1 MRVRKTVLA
10 GVFALPMLAPASAQA
25 QRTLEEFRH
34 FRALSID
41 LQGRIPTRE
50 ELAAFE
56 RPEFNVERWVDE
68 RLTGDA
74 YAERIRRIYTDRLRL
89 QVGPS
94 FPFRPGAMILR
105 RVQVQTTRGP
115 IWVYFR
121 RGQRRANA
129 AIDGDLCLTP
139 TETGMQFPANGAVNP
154 MCNTPQVV
162 SEALLNERTVT
173 VRPWWLYRD
182 YRSATPRNR
191 YTSGDWASTVPGYLP
206 GYQVVPAMDFELD
219 GTTPV
224 TEVRVCREEA
234 GTATEGRA
242 LVRTGTL
249 PPRGTGCAA
258 RVTGIPNTNALAM
271 RVGSRMLGCD
281 TGTGFS
287 LSAECGCGPGLER
300 CLPGAGLNSLNGG
313 PLFTGVGRA
322 PLGAE
327 LPVEARNIAPDEWN
341 RYWWS
346 QEAVRFLDGILRDDR
361 DFRDVVR
368 ARDTYVNGPLAQF
381 YRASAADTCCNG
393 NHLAFNYVEPT
404 GLFDPARVPAGLL
417 PHDVNQ
423 WLRVPDRGAGAA
435 GILTMPVF
443 LTKYGTRRA
452 RAHVLYQ
459 AFLCREFVAEN
470 IMLRPSTE
478 PNLMVREGCAACHAT
493 LEPMAAYFT
502 RVAENDW
509 TFLPRANFPLDN
521 SACGSA
527 MPGVSM
533 PAGCVNF
540 YDPAFTTA
548 ARSQLRGAY
557 GSVATAEA
565 GPAGLGTWLSARP
578 EFAACMVENV
588 AESFLGRE
596 FSDEDAALRTALTQ
610 AVTAGGYRM
619 RALVRALVLSD
630 RYRRS
635 NNLTPT
641 AWRQGGAP

>member
-1 MRVRKTVLA
+1 MGAVCIPLA
-10 GVFALPMLAPASAQA
+10 WSAPAQA

-50 ELAAFE
+50 ELSAFE
-56 RPEFNVERWVDE
+56 RPEFNLERWVDE
-68 RLTGDA
+68 HLGTDA
-74 YAERIRRIYTDRLRL
+74 YAERLRRIYIDRLRL
-89 QVGPS
+89 QVGTA
-94 FPFRPGAMILR
+94 FPFRPAAMVLR
-105 RVQVQTTRGP
+105 RIQVQTARGP
-115 IWVYFR
+115 VWVYFR

-129 AIDGDLCLTP
+129 AIDGDLCFTP

-154 MCNTPQVV
+154 SCNTPQVIPD
-162 SEALLNERTVT
+162 ALLNERTVS

-191 YTSGDWASTVPGYLP
+191 YSSGEWASAVPGYQL
-206 GYQVVPAMDFELD
+206 VPAMDFELD

-224 TEVRVCREEA
+224 AEVRVCREETGSA
-234 GTATEGRA
+234 AQGRA
-242 LVRTGTL
+242 LVRTTPL

-258 RVTGIPNTNALAM
+258 RVTGIPNTNAQAM
-271 RVGSRMLGCD
+271 RLGGRMVGCD

-300 CLPGAGLNSLNGG
+300 CLPGAGMNSLNGG

-322 PLGAE
+322 PLGSAQP
-327 LPVEARNIAPDEWN
+327 LEARNIAPDEWN

-346 QEAVRFLDGILRDDR
+346 QEAVRFLDGILREDR

-381 YRASAADTCCNG
+381 YRVSASDTCCNS

-404 GLFDPARVPAGLL
+404 GLFDPDRVPAAIL

-423 WLRVPDRGAGAA
+423 WTRVPDRGPGAA

-459 AFLCREFVAEN
+459 TFLCREFVAEN
-470 IMLRPSTE
+470 VMLRPSTE

-493 LEPMAAYFT
+493 LEPLAAYFT
-502 RVAENDW
+502 RVTENDW
-509 TFLPRANFPLDN
+509 TLLPRGNFPLDN
-521 SACGSA
+521 PMCGSA
-527 MPGVSM
+527 TPERAM
-533 PAGCVNF
+533 PAGCAPF

-557 GSVATAEA
+557 GSVANAEA
-565 GPAGLGTWLSARP
+565 GPAGLGAHLSGRP

-588 AESFLGRE
+588 TESFLGRE

-610 AVTAGGYRM
+610 AVTAGGFRM
-619 RALVRALVLSD
+619 RALVRAIVLSD
-630 RYRRS
+630 LYRRS